1 MFNINKSYNF
11 TTLAAA
17 ILGAAYTNMKV
28 LGILTANEA
37 VKYNDVYTQYE
48 VLKTIIS
55 GLPTSADM
63 LTYVLFVDALGNKK
77 VIAQEYI
84 DPVSVTLVTT
94 TNLRIDIFNIDSAME
109 AVINLRF
116 KELGI
121 TNFNMTT
128 L

>member
-11 TTLAAA
+11 STLAAA
-17 ILGAAYTNMKV
+17 ILGAAYNNMKV

-37 VKYNDVYTQYE
+37 VKYQDVYTQYE
-48 VLKTIIS
+48 ALNTIIT

-63 LTYVLFVDALGNKK
+63 LTYILFVDTLGNKK

-84 DPVSVTLVTT
+84 DPASITLVTT

-121 TNFNMTT
+121 TNFNITT